1 MNNLLR
7 YCNKYLI
14 CHLLLCFYLAT
25 GHAESVITEGAK
37 SSINTLDVLGDS
49 VRLSNVG
56 VDTGIDK
63 RLLRSQRIRRRDSI
77 ELLSTGKMKNIIKIA
92 PGALILNYG
101 LVSYERSIAKRQS
114 IEMKLGIVGFGVN
127 SVGYSSEGAYF
138 GLAYKVNLSVYDVPR
153 HKLHG
158 AYLRPEFVVGS
169 YNVRF
174 KNTIYSSG
182 NNIPIIQKE
191 NHHINFHVYMVSLG
205 KQFVDNRLTFDYFV
219 SIGKGVYS
227 QSEETL
233 GIVETIK
240 YGNPMS
246 IKKVSGD
253 AIVFKIGFTVGYL
266 F

>member
-7 YCNKYLI
+7 HGRKCLIFYLF
-14 CHLLLCFYLAT
+14 LCFNLAISP
-25 GHAESVITEGAK
+25 AKSLITEGGK
-37 SSINTLDVLGDS
+37 SPIYVLTLAQDS
-49 VRLSNVG
+49 LHFSNIRA
-56 VDTGIDK
+56 DTSIDK
-63 RLLRSQRIRRRDSI
+63 LLLRRQKHRIRDSI
-77 ELLSTGKMKNIIKIA
+77 ELVSTGKMKNIAKIA
-92 PGALILNYG
+92 PGALILNYA

-114 IEMKLGIVGFGVN
+114 LEMKLGIVGLGAN

-138 GLAYKVNLSVYDVPR
+138 GLAYKVNLSLYDVPR

-158 AYLRPEFVVGS
+158 AYLRPEFVVGG

-182 NNIPIIQKE
+182 NSVPTTQKE
-191 NHHINFHVYMVSLG
+191 NHRINFHVYMVSLG
-205 KQFVDNRLTFDYFV
+205 KQYVDNRLTFDYFV
-219 SIGKGVYS
+219 SIGKGFYK

-233 GIVETIK
+233 GIVETIR

-246 IKKVSGD
+246 IKNVSGE
-253 AIVFKIGFTVGYL
+253 AFVFKIGFTVGYL